1 MISSS
6 DTAGKLSK
14 MKSKLCKCDWV
25 LNAKIFESN
34 SEQELV
40 AGVLMNSLVD
50 FMQFREK
57 ISLVLR
63 HLLG

>member
-1 MISSS
+1 MILSS

-50 FMQFREK
+50 FM
-57 ISLVLR
+57 
-63 HLLG
+63 